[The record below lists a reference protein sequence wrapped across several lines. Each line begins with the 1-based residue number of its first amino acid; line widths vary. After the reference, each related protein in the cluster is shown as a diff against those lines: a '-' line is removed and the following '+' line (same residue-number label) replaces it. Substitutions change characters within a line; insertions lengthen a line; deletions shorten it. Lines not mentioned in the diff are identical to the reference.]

1 MVASDY
7 KHVYQDGVC
16 TECGAV
22 DPGIAVSNEFDYT
35 VNNDEIKDAISD
47 IIFENHFK
55 NIISNIPELKENS
68 DLRKNMF
75 RNINKAIQNMINN
88 CDLADSLS
96 EFYEDE
102 LKDYFEQDA
111 MDSWGD

>member
-1 MVASDY
+1 MKTFTY
-7 KHVYQDGVC
+7 TKQ
-16 TECGAV
+16 CGPSYYSHQT
-22 DPGIAVSNEFDYT
+22 DEEFYEEKEFDYT

-88 CDLADSLS
+88 CDLEDSLS